1 MDIGISGM
9 GQIAAGEYENI
20 RISGRGSLQG
30 FIRCTNF
37 HCSGSAS
44 GDNIECAQDFKVS
57 GHASLGNNIM
67 SGNLTVSG
75 FMSCK
80 GNLTIEEK
88 ATISGSASIGGSLKC
103 RRLAASGKIS
113 VGADAQ
119 AEIVDI
125 SGSIN
130 CAGLLN
136 GEEITIRHNQGM
148 NIGSIGGSK
157 IIICRDIKTNVKR
170 RLPLISSLIKNNTE
184 SVRIENFIEGDFIAL
199 ENVVAPTVSGRIVAI
214 GENCVID
221 LVRYSEQIEIS
232 PDAKVLKTE
241 KI

>member
-1 MDIGISGM
+1 
-9 GQIAAGEYENI
+9 
-20 RISGRGSLQG
+20 
-30 FIRCTNF
+30 
-37 HCSGSAS
+37 
-44 GDNIECAQDFKVS
+44 
-57 GHASLGNNIM
+57 
-67 SGNLTVSG
+67 
-75 FMSCK
+75 MSCK
-80 GNLTIEEK
+80 GNLSIEEK

-148 NIGSIGGSK
+148 HIGSIGGSK

-199 ENVVAPTVSGRIVAI
+199 ENVVAPTVSGRIVAV